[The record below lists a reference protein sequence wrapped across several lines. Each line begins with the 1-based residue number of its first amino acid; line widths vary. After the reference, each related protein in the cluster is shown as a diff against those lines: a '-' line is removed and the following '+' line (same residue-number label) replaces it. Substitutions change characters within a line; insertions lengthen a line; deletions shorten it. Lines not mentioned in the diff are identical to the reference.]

1 MHRNRTDKHNF
12 KGECY
17 VLRETTR
24 IKQSTESLPSRNLS
38 KEEPY
43 SEETYK
49 GISSKQAEKLLLI
62 HGPNSLSEKKKVSA
76 FKMFFEQFTDFMVL
90 ILIAATIISAFMGEV
105 TEAVTIIAIVM
116 LNSVLGF
123 LQEFRTEKTM
133 SALKELTAPTAK
145 VIRDG
150 VMDNIPADMIVPGDL
165 LVLEE
170 GDRIPA
176 DCRLV
181 QVKNMQVD
189 ESLLTGESVPVD
201 KSIDGKSESS
211 DKNSN
216 VYMGT
221 IITRGRG
228 KAIVESTGM
237 NTEMGKIADMIQSI
251 ESDETP
257 LQKKLAGLGKFIV
270 YGCIIICAIVSITG
284 ILRGEE
290 LFTMLLSGI
299 SLAVAAVPEGLP
311 AIVTIALA
319 LGVQKMLKR
328 NALIRKLPAVET
340 LGCASVICSD
350 KTGTLT
356 QNKMTVRK
364 IYTWSD
370 RNARKEAVEFNGS
383 NIDDASR
390 FVLEIGGVCN
400 NAVIINTPKEKER
413 GFKKV
418 KKLFSKSQVRF
429 GGDPTEIA
437 LLEAAINAG
446 ISENTL
452 NMSYKRIDELPF
464 DSDRK
469 CMSVICE
476 LKNGERYVFTKGA
489 PDMILDKCT
498 NIKGTNEIKKMSSA
512 YKNEVLHA
520 NDKMAEDAM
529 RVLGVAFKKLN
540 SVRYNKND
548 IEKDLTFAGL
558 IGMIDP
564 PRKEAK
570 DAVNKCK
577 MAGIKTVMIT
587 GDHKITA
594 AAIAKEIGIL
604 QEGDMVLAGGELDE
618 LGEKGL
624 MKVADRV
631 SVYARVSPKHK
642 LMVVRV
648 LKRLGHVVA
657 MTGDGVNDAPAVKE
671 ADIGVCMGETGTD
684 VTQEASAMVLMDDN
698 FATIVAAVEE
708 GRVIYNNIRKFIRYM
723 LSCNLGEVLTMFL
736 GMLMGLPIPLLPIQ
750 ILWVNLVT
758 DGLPAIALGLD
769 PPERDI
775 MKRRPRGANENI
787 FSNGLLKLILFR
799 GTLIG
804 VSTLAVFISILY
816 FTGNVETARTAS
828 FVTLVITQLI
838 HVFECK
844 SESKNIFEIPIF
856 NNIPL
861 VLAVICSVIMIL
873 GVVYMPVFQGV
884 FKTVPLL
891 FNDWALILGF
901 SSLGPVL
908 SSFLR
913 FNKGYNKGY
922 RVK

>member
-1 MHRNRTDKHNF
+1 M
-12 KGECY
+12 
-17 VLRETTR
+17 RETTR
-24 IKQSTESLPSRNLS
+24 LKQNTESLPSRKLS
-38 KEEPY
+38 KEDSYP
-43 SEETYK
+43 EETYK

-62 HGPNSLSEKKKVSA
+62 HGPNSLAEKKKVSA
-76 FKMFFEQFTDFMVL
+76 VKMFFEQFTDFMVL
-90 ILIAATIISAFMGEV
+90 ILIAATIISAFMGEI
-105 TEAVTIIAIVM
+105 TEAVTIIAIVI

-133 SALKELTAPTAK
+133 NALKQLTAPTAK

-150 VMDNIPADMIVPGDL
+150 TMDNIPADMIVPGDL

-181 QVKNMQVD
+181 QISSMQVD

-201 KSIDGKSESS
+201 KSKDSKS
-211 DKNSN
+211 DPTGKNSII
-216 VYMGT
+216 YMGT

-228 KAIVESTGM
+228 KAIVEATGM
-237 NTEMGKIADMIQSI
+237 NTEMGKIADMIQNI
-251 ESDETP
+251 EADETP
-257 LQKKLAGLGKFIV
+257 LQKKLSGLGKFIV
-270 YGCIIICAIVSITG
+270 FGCIIICAIVSITG
-284 ILRGEE
+284 ILRGEQ

-356 QNKMTVRK
+356 QNRMTVRK

-370 RNARKEAVEFNGS
+370 KTRRKEIVEFDS
-383 NIDDASR
+383 STIDDTAR
-390 FVLEIGGVCN
+390 FALEIGGVCN
-400 NAVIINTPKEKER
+400 NAVIINSHEEKEK
-413 GFKKV
+413 GFNKIKSI
-418 KKLFSKSQVRF
+418 FSKHQVQF

-437 LLEAAINAG
+437 LLEAALNAG

-452 NMSYKRIDELPF
+452 NVSYKRIDELPF

-489 PDMILDKCT
+489 PDIILDKCS
-498 NIKGTNEIKKMSSA
+498 NINAASEIKKISSA
-512 YKNEVLHA
+512 HKSEVMAA
-520 NDKMAEDAM
+520 NDTMASDAL
-529 RVLGVAFKKLN
+529 RVLGVAFKKLG
-540 SVRYNKND
+540 SGRLHKNE
-548 IEKDLTFAGL
+548 IERDLTFAGL

-604 QEGDMVLAGGELDE
+604 QEGEMVLTGAELDE
-618 LGEKGL
+618 LGDVGL
-624 MKVADRV
+624 MKVADKV

-642 LMVVRV
+642 LMVVKA
-648 LKRLGHVVA
+648 LKKLGHVVA

-671 ADIGVCMGETGTD
+671 ADIGVSMGKTGTD
-684 VTQEASAMVLMDDN
+684 VTKEASAMILMDDN

-736 GMLMGLPIPLLPIQ
+736 GMLIGLPIPLLPIQ

-775 MKRRPRGANENI
+775 MKRRPRGAKENI

-804 VSTLAVFISILY
+804 ISTLAVFISILH
-816 FTGNVETARTAS
+816 FTGSIDDARTAS

-844 SESKNIFEIPIF
+844 SERKNIFEIPLF
-856 NNIPL
+856 NNMPL
-861 VLAVICSVIMIL
+861 VLSVLCSVIMIL

-884 FKTVPLL
+884 FKTVPLTI
-891 FNDWALILGF
+891 NDWVLILGF

-908 SSFLR
+908 SSFMRLNR
-913 FNKGYNKGY
+913 EPRIK
-922 RVK
+922 

>member
-1 MHRNRTDKHNF
+1 M
-12 KGECY
+12 
-17 VLRETTR
+17 RETTR

-548 IEKDLTFAGL
+548 
-558 IGMIDP
+558 
-564 PRKEAK
+564 
-570 DAVNKCK
+570 
-577 MAGIKTVMIT
+577 
-587 GDHKITA
+587 
-594 AAIAKEIGIL
+594 
-604 QEGDMVLAGGELDE
+604 
-618 LGEKGL
+618 
-624 MKVADRV
+624 
-631 SVYARVSPKHK
+631 
-642 LMVVRV
+642 
-648 LKRLGHVVA
+648 
-657 MTGDGVNDAPAVKE
+657 
-671 ADIGVCMGETGTD
+671 
-684 VTQEASAMVLMDDN
+684 
-698 FATIVAAVEE
+698 
-708 GRVIYNNIRKFIRYM
+708 
-723 LSCNLGEVLTMFL
+723 EVLTMFL

>member
-1 MHRNRTDKHNF
+1 VTKL
-12 KGECY
+12 KGACY
-17 VLRETTR
+17 VLRETIRLNQT
-24 IKQSTESLPSRNLS
+24 TDSLPSKKLS
-38 KEEPY
+38 KEN
-43 SEETYK
+43 SFSGETYK
-49 GISSKQAEKLLLI
+49 GISSRQAEKLLLI
-62 HGPNSLSEKKKVSA
+62 HGPNTLAEKKKVSA
-76 FKMFFEQFTDFMVL
+76 MKMLFEQFTDFMVL
-90 ILIAATIISAFMGEV
+90 ILIAATIISAFMGEI
-105 TEAVTIIAIVM
+105 TEAITIIAIVV
-116 LNSVLGF
+116 LNAVLGF

-150 VMDNIPADMIVPGDL
+150 TMDNIPAEKIVPGDL

-176 DCRLV
+176 DSKLIHINNI
-181 QVKNMQVD
+181 QID

-201 KSIDGKSESS
+201 KSYDSKSDQAEKKSS
-211 DKNSN
+211 I
-216 VYMGT
+216 YMGT

-228 KAIVESTGM
+228 KAIVQSTGM
-237 NTEMGKIADMIQSI
+237 NTEMGKIADMIQNI

-257 LQKKLAGLGKFIV
+257 LQKKLSDLGKYIV
-270 YGCIIICAIVSITG
+270 FGCIIICAIVSMTG
-284 ILRGEE
+284 IMRGEK

-356 QNKMTVRK
+356 QNRMAVRS
-364 IYTWSD
+364 IFTWSD
-370 RNARKEAVEFNGS
+370 RTRKKEIVDFNNS
-383 NIDDASR
+383 SIDDSVR
-390 FVLEIGGVCN
+390 FALEIGGVCN
-400 NAVIINTPKEKER
+400 NAVIINTHQDKER
-413 GFKKV
+413 GLKKI
-418 KKLFSKSQVRF
+418 KSIFSKQEVSFR
-429 GGDPTEIA
+429 GDPTEIA

-452 NMSYKRIDELPF
+452 SSSYKRIDEIPF

-489 PDMILDKCT
+489 PDVILEKCS
-498 NIKGTNEIKKMSSA
+498 NINTASEVKKISSL
-512 YKNEVLHA
+512 YKNEILGM
-520 NDKMAEDAM
+520 NDKMAGDAL
-529 RVLGVAFKKLN
+529 RVLGVAFKKL
-540 SVRYNKND
+540 SSTRYNKNE

-570 DAVNKCK
+570 DAVHKCK

-604 QEGDMVLAGGELDE
+604 RDGDMVLTGAELDDM
-618 LGEKGL
+618 GDSGL
-624 MKVADRV
+624 MKVADKV

-642 LMVVRV
+642 LMVVRA
-648 LKRLGHVVA
+648 LKKLGHVVA

-671 ADIGVCMGETGTD
+671 ADIGVSMGKAGTD
-684 VTQEASAMVLMDDN
+684 VTKEASAMILMDDN

-736 GMLMGLPIPLLPIQ
+736 GMLIGLPIPLLPIQ

-775 MKRRPRGANENI
+775 MKRRPRGAKENI
-787 FSNGLLKLILFR
+787 FSNGLFKLILFR

-804 VSTLAVFISILY
+804 LSTLAVFISVLY
-816 FTGNVETARTAS
+816 FTGSVEDARTAS

-844 SESKNIFEIPIF
+844 SERKNIFEIPLF
-856 NNIPL
+856 NNMPL
-861 VLAVICSVIMIL
+861 VLSVLCSIIMIL
-873 GVVYMPVFQGV
+873 GVVYMPAFQNI
-884 FKTVPLL
+884 FKTVPLGL
-891 FNDWALILGF
+891 NDWLLILGF

-913 FNKGYNKGY
+913 INKEPRGK
-922 RVK
+922 